1 MVELSLLYVA
11 VQYVRIHCAFAAAVR
26 QAALLAQGSS
36 LPGCETDDALVA
48 SAIRA
53 RAWKVDRRLAAYLG
67 AYLLSQGF
75 SVVHRIWQV
84 FGQAPEWLAVAQC
97 ATQPAQGTCNLLVL
111 VHHAALWR
119 HSCRVCYRQRSRVS
133 HSSMGSTGFTRDHSV
148 DSCEGG

>member
-1 MVELSLLYVA
+1 M
-11 VQYVRIHCAFAAAVR
+11 
-26 QAALLAQGSS
+26 
-36 LPGCETDDALVA
+36 
-48 SAIRA
+48 
-53 RAWKVDRRLAAYLG
+53 
-67 AYLLSQGF
+67 
-75 SVVHRIWQV
+75 HRIWQV